1 MKIILQ
7 ESYMNL
13 GEAGEVINVKPGYA
27 RNFLI
32 PQKIAISANP
42 ANLRLVEDKKKELEA
57 KKDREREKS
66 KKLHETLTGL
76 KVTVKKKVGDD
87 GKLFGSVTSKDIE
100 KELQALGAAVDRR
113 MIVLGQQIK
122 LAGEYQI
129 LVKLVGGLKAN
140 VPLIVVPDAAPQAK

>member
-1 MKIILQ
+1 MKVILQ

-13 GEAGEVINVKPGYA
+13 GEAGEVVNVKPGYA

-32 PQKIAISANP
+32 PQKIAISATP
-42 ANLRLVEDKKKELEA
+42 GNLRLIADKKKELES

-66 KKLHETLTGL
+66 KKILETLQNL
-76 KVTVKKKVGDD
+76 KVTIKKKVGDD

-100 KELQALGAAVDRR
+100 KELTSLGAGVDRR

-129 LVKLVGGLKAN
+129 LIKLVGGMKTN
-140 VPLIVVPDAAPQAK
+140 VPLIVVPDVAQK